1 MQEVE
6 NPKLDVFLKYEF
18 SHLLEETLE
27 RAKQIWKQRA
37 LEHRPSKA
45 KRILSPGDFGFHNSI
60 QDQGGKLKF
69 IDLEYFG
76 WDEPAKLIAEF
87 PLHPAM
93 NLNKECKEHW
103 LKECLSMFE
112 ATDANLASRLE
123 TTTPLYALRWAL
135 ITLNPFLNI
144 KKKGNSSTCTTVKN
158 LDLDEQILKAR
169 HLCDFVN
176 SEYFL
181 SYA

>member
-1 MQEVE
+1 M
-6 NPKLDVFLKYEF
+6 
-18 SHLLEETLE
+18 
-27 RAKQIWKQRA
+27 
-37 LEHRPSKA
+37 
-45 KRILSPGDFGFHNSI
+45 
-60 QDQGGKLKF
+60 KF

-93 NLNKECKEHW
+93 NLNKECKDHW

-112 ATDANLASRLE
+112 ATDPDLASRLE
-123 TTTPLYALRWAL
+123 ATTPLYALRWAL

-144 KKKGNSSTCTTVKN
+144 KKKGNSSTCPTVKN

-169 HLCDFVN
+169 HLCNLVN